1 MPTRSIS
8 ATLYLSLCVLTIIDA
23 LFTVDAV
30 VWVAIACMAAFIL
43 IEFRRAARLQQAV
56 SLALAGIGVLAGGL
70 EGEALDTLLGGL
82 RRTLPFLLLFG
93 SVTWLQGPASR
104 SPSLLTVREI
114 AIRQPS
120 GRRFAVIAS
129 AAHFLGVAFNLA
141 GLSLLTP
148 MVGGDTPKPLRERLG
163 RAMVQGFA
171 AGTAWSPFYVG
182 TAVILSAVPGVR
194 WLEVA
199 PLGIALSLL
208 TIGCSW
214 AFDRI
219 FLRAAALREM
229 NEEPKERGPAP
240 PFTGRHAFSI
250 ALLLGTLFGIT
261 ILLVEGLRLSI
272 PVSLAIVA
280 PPFALAWAIAL
291 AGKRLPAAASDGA
304 ALHTTDRSG
313 FALLGQ
319 VFAKIPDLRGETML
333 FAGANVLGVGIAS
346 ALDPDVVAQ
355 WVTNVTPNPV
365 LTIPAL
371 MAAMMITSIIG
382 LHPVV
387 FVVLVTSILPPE
399 ALGVAPPVAAM
410 AMMCLWGQGT
420 NASPFS
426 ATVLFISRITG
437 DSNWRIAWRWNA
449 PFSLSVTVLLA
460 AILILVQ
467 LSGIYG

>member
-23 LFTVDAV
+23 LFTVDAA

-43 IEFRRAARLQQAV
+43 IEFPRAARLQQGV

-120 GRRFAVIAS
+120 GRRFAVIAL

-240 PFTGRHAFSI
+240 PFTRYHAFSI

-261 ILLVEGLRLSI
+261 IVLVEGLRLSI

-291 AGKRLPAAASDGA
+291 AGKRVPSVAPDVAELN
-304 ALHTTDRSG
+304 TTDRSG

-355 WVTNVTPNPV
+355 WVTNVTPNPI

-371 MAAMMITSIIG
+371 MAAMMFTSIIG

-399 ALGVAPPVAAM
+399 ALGVAPPIAAM

-449 PFSLSVTVLLA
+449 PFSLSVTLLLA

>member
-1 MPTRSIS
+1 MQTRPIS
-8 ATLYLSLCVLTIIDA
+8 AALYLTLCVLTIIDA
-23 LFTVDAV
+23 LFSVEPAV
-30 VWVAIACMAAFIL
+30 WIAIGCMAAFIIL
-43 IEFRRAARLQQAV
+43 EFPRTARLQQAV
-56 SLALAGIGVLAGGL
+56 SVALAAIGLLVGTL
-70 EGEALDTLLGGL
+70 EGAVLETLLDGL
-82 RRTLPFLLLFG
+82 RRTLPFLLLFA
-93 SVTWLQGPASR
+93 SVTWLQGPAGK

-120 GRRFAVIAS
+120 GRRFAVIAL

-148 MVGGDTPKPLRERLG
+148 MVRRDTPRPLRERLG

-182 TAVILSAVPGVR
+182 TAVILSAVPSVR

-199 PLGIALSLL
+199 PLGIALSLF
-208 TIGCSW
+208 IVGCSW
-214 AFDRI
+214 SFDRL
-219 FLRAAALREM
+219 FLRAAAQREG
-229 NEEPKERGPAP
+229 NEERKDRGPAP
-240 PFTGRHAFSI
+240 AFTKRHAGNI

-280 PPFALAWAIAL
+280 PPFSLAWAIAL
-291 AGKRLPAAASDGA
+291 AGSRRAASDPNQPEASTG
-304 ALHTTDRSG
+304 RSST
-313 FALLGQ
+313 FTLFGQ
-319 VFAKIPDLRGETML
+319 VFEKIPDLRGETML
-333 FAGANVLGVGIAS
+333 FAGANILGVGIAS
-346 ALDPDVVAQ
+346 ALDPTQVAQ
-355 WVTNVTPNPV
+355 WVANVTPNPI
-365 LTIPAL
+365 LTIPGL
-371 MAAMMITSIIG
+371 MAAMVLTSIIG

-399 ALGVAPPVAAM
+399 ALGVAPPIAAM

-449 PFSLSVTVLLA
+449 PFSLCVTTLLA
-460 AILILVQ
+460 GILILVQ
-467 LSGIYG
+467 MSGVYD

>member
-8 ATLYLSLCVLTIIDA
+8 ATLYLTLCVLTIVDA
-23 LFTVDAV
+23 LFTVELA
-30 VWVAIACMAAFIL
+30 VWVAIGCMAAFIIL
-43 IEFRRAARLQQAV
+43 EFPRTARLQQIV
-56 SLALAGIGVLAGGL
+56 SVALAGIGVLAGAM
-70 EGEALDTLLGGL
+70 EGVALDTVLDGL
-82 RRTLPFLLLFG
+82 RRTLPFLLLFA

-120 GRRFAVIAS
+120 GRRFAVIAL

-163 RAMVQGFA
+163 RAMIQGFA

-208 TIGCSW
+208 IIGCSW
-214 AFDRI
+214 AFDRL
-219 FLRAAALREM
+219 FLRAAAQREM

-240 PFTGRHAFSI
+240 PFTARHAASI
-250 ALLLGTLFGIT
+250 AILLGTLFGIT

-280 PPFALAWAIAL
+280 PPFSLAWAIAL
-291 AGKRLPAAASDGA
+291 AGKRLPVSPGDEHQLNASE
-304 ALHTTDRSG
+304 RSG

-346 ALDPDVVAQ
+346 ALDPDLVAQ
-355 WVTNVTPNPV
+355 WVTSVTPNPII
-365 LTIPAL
+365 TIPAL
-371 MAAMMITSIIG
+371 MAAMMLTSVIG

-426 ATVLFISRITG
+426 ATCLFMSRITG

-449 PFSLSVTVLLA
+449 PFSMTVAMLLA
-460 AILILVQ
+460 AILIAVQ
-467 LSGIYG
+467 LSGVYG

>member
-1 MPTRSIS
+1 MQTRPIS
-8 ATLYLSLCVLTIIDA
+8 AALYLTLCVLTIIDA
-23 LFTVDAV
+23 LFKVETAV
-30 VWVAIACMAAFIL
+30 WIAIGCMAVFIVL
-43 IEFRRAARLQQAV
+43 EFPRTARLQQGV
-56 SLALAGIGVLAGGL
+56 SVALAGIGVLTGAL
-70 EGEALDTLLGGL
+70 EGQALETVLDGL
-82 RRTLPFLLLFG
+82 RRTLPFLLLFA
-93 SVTWLQGPASR
+93 SVTWLQGPASK

-120 GRRFAVIAS
+120 GRRYAVIAL

-148 MVGGDTPKPLRERLG
+148 MVGRDTPKPLRERLG

-199 PLGIALSLL
+199 PLGIGLSLFI
-208 TIGCSW
+208 IGCSW
-214 AFDRI
+214 TFDRL
-219 FLRAAALREM
+219 FLRAAAQREM
-229 NEEPKERGPAP
+229 NEEPKRRGPAP
-240 PFTGRHAFSI
+240 PFTRRHAGNI
-250 ALLLGTLFGIT
+250 ALLLGTLFGVT

-280 PPFALAWAIAL
+280 PPFALAWAL
-291 AGKRLPAAASDGA
+291 AHAGMRLPAAEPGA
-304 ALHTTDRSG
+304 PQVNAGDRNG

-319 VFAKIPDLRGETML
+319 VFARIPDLRGETML

-346 ALDPDVVAQ
+346 ALDPETVAQ
-355 WVTNVTPNPV
+355 WVTNVTPNPIV
-365 LTIPAL
+365 TIPAL
-371 MAAMMITSIIG
+371 MAAMMLTSIIG

-399 ALGVAPPVAAM
+399 ALGVAPPIAAM

-426 ATVLFISRITG
+426 ATCLFISRITG

-449 PFSLSVTVLLA
+449 PFSLTVTGFLA

-467 LSGIYG
+467 LSGVYS

>member
-8 ATLYLSLCVLTIIDA
+8 ATLYLTLCVLTIVDA
-23 LFTVDAV
+23 LFTVELA
-30 VWVAIACMAAFIL
+30 VWVAIGCMATFIIL
-43 IEFRRAARLQQAV
+43 EFPRTARLQQIV
-56 SLALAGIGVLAGGL
+56 SVALAGIGVLAGAM
-70 EGEALDTLLGGL
+70 EGVALDTVLDGL
-82 RRTLPFLLLFG
+82 RRTLPFLLLFA

-120 GRRFAVIAS
+120 GRRFAVIAL

-163 RAMVQGFA
+163 RAMIQGFA

-208 TIGCSW
+208 IIGCSW
-214 AFDRI
+214 AFDRL
-219 FLRAAALREM
+219 FLRAAAQREM

-240 PFTGRHAFSI
+240 PFTARHAASI
-250 ALLLGTLFGIT
+250 AILLGTLFGIT

-280 PPFALAWAIAL
+280 PPFSLAWAIAL
-291 AGKRLPAAASDGA
+291 AGKRLPVSPGDEHQLNASE
-304 ALHTTDRSG
+304 RSG
-313 FALLGQ
+313 FALLGH
-319 VFAKIPDLRGETML
+319 VFVKIPDLRGETML

-346 ALDPDVVAQ
+346 ALDPDLVAQ
-355 WVTNVTPNPV
+355 WVTSVTPNPII
-365 LTIPAL
+365 TIPAL
-371 MAAMMITSIIG
+371 MAAMMLTSVIG

-426 ATVLFISRITG
+426 ATCLFMSRITG

-449 PFSLSVTVLLA
+449 PFSMTVAMLLA
-460 AILILVQ
+460 AILIAVQ
-467 LSGIYG
+467 LSGVYG